1 MAKALFQTDEF
12 KEREIAPFLD
22 DKKGLRETSRQKWEI
37 QKLETVADFCLG
49 KMLDQK
55 KNRGEPLPYLA
66 NINVRWGEFDLTDL
80 REMRF
85 EQHELD
91 RYGLKYGDIVMCEGG
106 EPGRCAIWKNHNSAI
121 MIQKALHRI
130 RPFSCLRPEFLFYF
144 FLYKGRVGHL
154 SSLFTGST
162 IKHLPR
168 EKLALVEV
176 PVPPHSTQDCIVSIL
191 STYDDM
197 IENNRRRI
205 QLLEESARLLYK
217 EWFVRLR
224 FPGHEHVKIVDGVPE
239 GWERRCLGE
248 IATIKKGKNI
258 TKEIVEEGEVPV
270 IAGGLKPAYYHSMPN
285 AFAPVI
291 TISASGANAGYIA
304 LYHRDIWA
312 SDCSYL
318 SRTDNPEIW
327 FLYLALKSRQ
337 TEITGMQQGSAQPH
351 VYPKQLERII
361 ISYPSAK
368 LRNLFSESV
377 DACFQQIN
385 NLEKQIDTLAKARDL
400 LLPRLM
406 NGEIAV

>member
-1 MAKALFQTDEF
+1 MSYKARLVDITKIQTGKLDSNAAVENGEYPFFTCSQQTLRIDCPAYDTEAVLLGGNNASGVFPLKYYHGQFNAYQRTYILETLDSNILNTRYLFYALRPALSHFQTVSIGAATQYLTKGILNSF
-12 KEREIAPFLD
+12 RLVLPPIRE
-22 DKKGLRETSRQKWEI
+22 Q
-37 QKLETVADFCLG
+37 
-49 KMLDQK
+49 
-55 KNRGEPLPYLA
+55 
-66 NINVRWGEFDLTDL
+66 
-80 REMRF
+80 
-85 EQHELD
+85 
-91 RYGLKYGDIVMCEGG
+91 
-106 EPGRCAIWKNHNSAI
+106 
-121 MIQKALHRI
+121 
-130 RPFSCLRPEFLFYF
+130 FS
-144 FLYKGRVGHL
+144 V
-154 SSLFTGST
+154 
-162 IKHLPR
+162 
-168 EKLALVEV
+168 
-176 PVPPHSTQDCIVSIL
+176 VSIL
-191 STYDDM
+191 SAYDDM

-205 QLLEESARLLYK
+205 QLLEESARLVYK

>member
-1 MAKALFQTDEF
+1 M
-12 KEREIAPFLD
+12 
-22 DKKGLRETSRQKWEI
+22 
-37 QKLETVADFCLG
+37 
-49 KMLDQK
+49 
-55 KNRGEPLPYLA
+55 
-66 NINVRWGEFDLTDL
+66 
-80 REMRF
+80 
-85 EQHELD
+85 
-91 RYGLKYGDIVMCEGG
+91 
-106 EPGRCAIWKNHNSAI
+106 

-144 FLYKGRVGHL
+144 FLYKGRTGHL

-176 PVPPHSTQDCIVSIL
+176 PVPPHSTQDRIVSIL
-191 STYDDM
+191 SAYDDI

-205 QLLEESARLLYK
+205 QLLEESARLVYK